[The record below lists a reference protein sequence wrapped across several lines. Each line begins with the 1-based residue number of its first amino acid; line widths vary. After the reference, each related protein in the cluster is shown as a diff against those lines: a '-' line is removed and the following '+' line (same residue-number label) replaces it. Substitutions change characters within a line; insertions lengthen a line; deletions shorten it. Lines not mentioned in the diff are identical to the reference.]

1 MEICYK
7 EIQIS
12 DFKPGTLLYLIAKEN
27 IQLASMIT
35 QQFGGAKEYI
45 QIGYIQFS
53 GDEVGEEEGTSLA
66 KNLSST

>member
-27 IQLASMIT
+27 IQLACMIT
-35 QQFGGAKEYI
+35 QQFGGS
-45 QIGYIQFS
+45 Q
-53 GDEVGEEEGTSLA
+53 EVLLKISPTLR
-66 KNLSST
+66 KNST